1 MPDGAQGE
9 TSSHWVQ
16 WHRAYEEPGSR
27 LTVRLRLVQEAIRAA
42 LAEAMQPRAESAESA
57 ESSESSEPPPRRE
70 IRIVSICAG
79 QGRDVIDVV
88 ADLAGTDSPSTELGG
103 TTLRCLL
110 VELDPA
116 LVEFARHRAAAAGVD
131 DLIDVVE
138 GDASQARHYAPY
150 LPADVV
156 VVAGVFGNISDA
168 DIRRTIE
175 FMPTWCAPG
184 GSVVWTR
191 HRREPDLTPAV
202 REWFAAAGFEEMSF
216 ESPDDF
222 VLTVG
227 RHRLVNPPPRHPR
240 HPRHHLRPPS
250 TPPNASSPSSAT
262 APSPPRPHR
271 APNSTPGNPPTTLA
285 EALTH
290 TTPTQ
295 EVSTM
300 DETIHGTVMPVL
312 ELTLQPGESV
322 VSEVG
327 EFSWMTDAI
336 TFTTNM
342 GGGMGGKGVMGALK
356 RAVGGGSIL
365 MTTWSAQGGVG
376 SISFAA
382 KQPGHIVPIDVTP
395 GNDFMVHRHGFMAAT
410 PGVELGVGFQQSLR
424 GGIFGGMGFLLQK
437 ISGQGRAFVDLSG
450 EVLAFDLVA
459 GQSMRVHPGHVGLF
473 QSSITFTIERVPGL
487 VNRYM
492 GDDGHHFAVMNGPG
506 RIWLQSMPLPI
517 LAGSLEPYMPNR
529 GDTGSALEGG
539 AIGGMLGNLLK

>member
-1 MPDGAQGE
+1 
-9 TSSHWVQ
+9 
-16 WHRAYEEPGSR
+16 
-27 LTVRLRLVQEAIRAA
+27 
-42 LAEAMQPRAESAESA
+42 
-57 ESSESSEPPPRRE
+57 
-70 IRIVSICAG
+70 
-79 QGRDVIDVV
+79 
-88 ADLAGTDSPSTELGG
+88 
-103 TTLRCLL
+103 
-110 VELDPA
+110 
-116 LVEFARHRAAAAGVD
+116 
-131 DLIDVVE
+131 
-138 GDASQARHYAPY
+138 
-150 LPADVV
+150 
-156 VVAGVFGNISDA
+156 
-168 DIRRTIE
+168 
-175 FMPTWCAPG
+175 
-184 GSVVWTR
+184 
-191 HRREPDLTPAV
+191 
-202 REWFAAAGFEEMSF
+202 
-216 ESPDDF
+216 
-222 VLTVG
+222 
-227 RHRLVNPPPRHPR
+227 
-240 HPRHHLRPPS
+240 
-250 TPPNASSPSSAT
+250 
-262 APSPPRPHR
+262 
-271 APNSTPGNPPTTLA
+271 
-285 EALTH
+285 
-290 TTPTQ
+290 
-295 EVSTM
+295 M

-365 MTTWSAQGGVG
+365 MTTWTAQGGVG

-382 KQPGHIVPIDVTP
+382 KQPGHIVPIDVAP
-395 GNDFMVHRHGFMAAT
+395 GADYMVHRHGFMAAT